1 LKINGLTAEETLL
14 SPRQKPV
21 KKLKLGQ
28 YQQFEEQLNQKQ
40 KRKDLHHDKEDQQ
53 GTGSKPRLSARP
65 NNGEIIRTCN
75 DD

>member
-40 KRKDLHHDKEDQQ
+40 KKE
-53 GTGSKPRLSARP
+53 GPTP
-65 NNGEIIRTCN
+65 
-75 DD
+75 